1 MSLTPGSRL
10 GVYEITAQIGEG
22 GMGAVYRA
30 TDTTLSR
37 QVAIKILPEAFA
49 ADPDRLARF
58 EREAKTL
65 ASLNHPHIAAI
76 YGFEKSSGL
85 HALVMELV
93 EGDDLSQRIKKG
105 AIPFDEALPI
115 AKQIAEALEAA
126 HEQGIIH
133 RDLKPAN
140 IKVRPD
146 GTVKVLDFGLAKAM
160 APAAASS
167 PEAMNSPTIT
177 SPAMTQ
183 AGMILGTAAYM
194 APEQAKGKIVD
205 KRADIWAFGAVLFEM
220 LTGQRAFPGEDLTDT
235 LAAVVRVEPNW
246 TAVPATVP
254 AAVVT
259 VMRRCL
265 QKDRKQRVRDI
276 GDVSLALEGA
286 FETTAALSGAS
297 ERPRS
302 RPLWREVAAWGLAIA
317 GLVAAGLAAWRSPA
331 ISSAPPASRFSLTLD
346 ASEAALTSSGGVSP
360 DGQAIVIQVAPA
372 KDTRLRLRRLD
383 ATDTVPLAGTE
394 NGSSPFWSPDSRSIG
409 FVADRTLKRF
419 DLATSSVRP
428 IATVAQP
435 FRTPVWGRDGTI
447 LLTMLG
453 QPLHRLSEN
462 GGTPEPMGAFDN
474 AANEV
479 AQVQPVFLPD
489 GRRFLYQ
496 SLRGAALA
504 SVVVL
509 GSLDSDTRV
518 MLDVPDTSIVWAG
531 EDRLIFRRADAL
543 YVQGIRYDPLA
554 LVGEATQLVA
564 EVGGV
569 LLQGRSE
576 SASATGTLV
585 FSEPSNRLVQF
596 RWYGRDGRPQATV
609 GEAGRYG
616 RYPTFDL
623 SPDGRRI
630 VTARPSG
637 SSAVGQNLWQ
647 IDADQGTVARITVGA
662 TDTDPRWS
670 ADGTTVIFGST
681 RDNSRGPFRAG
692 VAADTPVPVWKGDGR
707 SFAMDDWS
715 RDGKWLLF
723 HEPGVPVL
731 MARQM
736 DASGT
741 PAGEPV
747 VAARTLSG
755 IVDQAQMSPDGKW
768 IAYNANESGRYE
780 VYVTPFPP
788 TGQRYSVSR
797 AGGSQ
802 PTWRADGG
810 ELYYLTAEGALNA
823 VKVLVSGGTF
833 NTSDPV
839 ELVRPRL
846 GSVSPSLEQY
856 APHPSGTKFLFLET
870 AGDEQSLSLGVLLN
884 WPSLVP
890 GGR

>member
-1 MSLTPGSRL
+1 
-10 GVYEITAQIGEG
+10 
-22 GMGAVYRA
+22 
-30 TDTTLSR
+30 
-37 QVAIKILPEAFA
+37 
-49 ADPDRLARF
+49 
-58 EREAKTL
+58 
-65 ASLNHPHIAAI
+65 
-76 YGFEKSSGL
+76 
-85 HALVMELV
+85 MELV

-105 AIPFDEALPI
+105 AIPIDEALPI

-126 HEQGIIH
+126 HEQGIVH

-160 APAAASS
+160 DPPAGSS
-167 PEAMNSPTIT
+167 PNVSQSPTIT
-177 SPAMTQ
+177 TPAMTQ
-183 AGMILGTAAYM
+183 VGMILNTAAYM
-194 APEQAKGKIVD
+194 APEQARGKVVD

-220 LTGQRAFPGEDLTDT
+220 LTGKRAFPGEDLTDT
-235 LAAVVRVEPNW
+235 LAAVVRAEPNW
-246 TAVPATVP
+246 TLLPAGLP
-254 AAVVT
+254 SALVVYLK
-259 VMRRCL
+259 RCL
-265 QKDRKQRVRDI
+265 QKDPKQRIPDI
-276 GDVSLALEGA
+276 AAMRLALDGA
-286 FETTAALSGAS
+286 FETAAAQPGAS

-302 RPLWREVAAWGLAIA
+302 RLSWRELAAWGLAIA
-317 GLVAAGLAAWRSPA
+317 GIVAAVVAAWRWPAVSPA
-331 ISSAPPASRFSLTLD
+331 PPVSRFSLTLD
-346 ASEAALTSSGGVSP
+346 ASEAALVSSSLVSP
-360 DGQAIVIQVAPA
+360 DGQAIVIYVAPD

-383 ATDTVPLAGTE
+383 ATDTVPLPGTE
-394 NGSSPFWSPDSRSIG
+394 NATLPFWSPDSRSIG
-409 FVADRTLKRF
+409 FVAGSTLKRL

-428 IATVAQP
+428 IATLARL
-435 FRTPVWGRDGTI
+435 FRTPAWGRDGTI
-447 LLTMLG
+447 LLWMPG

-462 GGTPEPMGAFDN
+462 GRTPEPMGALDK

-479 AQVQPVFLPD
+479 EQVQPDFLPD

-496 SLRGAALA
+496 SLRGEARA

-518 MLDVPDTSIVWAG
+518 MLDVPDTRMVWAG
-531 EDRLIFRRADAL
+531 DDRVIFRRADAL

-554 LVGEATQLVA
+554 LVGEPTQLVA
-564 EVGGV
+564 EVGDNFF
-569 LLQGRSE
+569 QGRFA

-585 FSEPSNRLVQF
+585 FSEPSNRLAQF

-609 GEAGRYG
+609 GEAGRYI
-616 RYPTFDL
+616 TFDV

-630 VTARPSG
+630 VASLRSG
-637 SSAVGQNLWQ
+637 SIGAGQNLWQ
-647 IDADQGTVARITVGA
+647 IDADQGTMARITVGQA
-662 TDTDPRWS
+662 RDIDPRWS
-670 ADGTTVIFGST
+670 PDGTTVIFGST
-681 RDNSRGPFRAG
+681 RGSTRDTSRSPFRAG
-692 VAADTPVPVWKGDGR
+692 LAADTPVPVWKYDGR
-707 SFAMDDWS
+707 MFSADDWS

-723 HEPGVPVL
+723 HDASVPVL

-747 VAARTLSG
+747 VAARALTG
-755 IVDQAQMSPDGKW
+755 TVDQAQMSPDGKW
-768 IAYNANESGRYE
+768 IAYNASESGRYE

-788 TGQRYSVSR
+788 TGERYSVSR

-823 VKVLVSGGTF
+823 VKVSVSGGKF
-833 NTSDPV
+833 STSDPV

-846 GSVSPSLEQY
+846 ASVSPGLEQY

-870 AGDEQSLSLGVLLN
+870 AGDEQNLSLGVLLN

-890 GGR
+890 RGR